1 MMNMKEKEDKDKE
14 KINQELLASGG
25 ILRDYDN
32 QEILYPI
39 NLSLLDVLYNMRKIA
54 QDNL

>member
-1 MMNMKEKEDKDKE
+1 MNMEEDKDKE